1 MGRSDPH
8 RIDTPSALRAR
19 IGEPNP
25 ATRQK
30 VFDRLD
36 AQMTA
41 FLARSPLCLLSTR
54 DADGTLEVSPKG
66 DRPGF
71 TLAENE
77 KTLLIPDRK
86 GNKLLFGLQNI
97 LANPQVGLIFLLPG
111 TDETL
116 RVSGR
121 AELRTDPDLP
131 HRCRSGRPRR
141 RRASLAEKACQSS
154 SSALVLL
161 CVLGSSLRILF
172 FIYPATRSTSATAR
186 AASPNRL
193 TVAAKA
199 RLAPRW
205 AASASIAAT
214 AVPIASGEA
223 SGDRER
229 PRPRASTRSAT
240 PGWSRPMGR
249 HSIGTPAPA
258 PAHTVP

>member
-161 CVLGSSLRILF
+161 YVLGSSL
-172 FIYPATRSTSATAR
+172 
-186 AASPNRL
+186 
-193 TVAAKA
+193 
-199 RLAPRW
+199 
-205 AASASIAAT
+205 
-214 AVPIASGEA
+214 
-223 SGDRER
+223 
-229 PRPRASTRSAT
+229 
-240 PGWSRPMGR
+240 
-249 HSIGTPAPA
+249 
-258 PAHTVP
+258 

>member
-141 RRASLAEKACQSS
+141 RRASERGHSS
-154 SSALVLL
+154 GQIARPVGRTRRAQVADWGVRSG
-161 CVLGSSLRILF
+161 CVGRVAMVSR
-172 FIYPATRSTSATAR
+172 RTAR
-186 AASPNRL
+186 
-193 TVAAKA
+193 
-199 RLAPRW
+199 
-205 AASASIAAT
+205 
-214 AVPIASGEA
+214 
-223 SGDRER
+223 
-229 PRPRASTRSAT
+229 
-240 PGWSRPMGR
+240 
-249 HSIGTPAPA
+249 
-258 PAHTVP
+258 